1 MTRTLVLFGHS
12 HDVQPGE
19 NDGTLFVSWSEAV
32 NFQDVAGHLIQ
43 GEFENAVIIPVNS
56 TPGTCESASVHI
68 TIDRSSLNFKGFLAR
83 FWLHDKPYGES
94 EHEAGIEPLDFDWV
108 AYIPCASFLT
118 G

>member
-1 MTRTLVLFGHS
+1 MIRTLVLFGHCNE
-12 HDVQPGE
+12 VAPGDNE
-19 NDGTLFVSWSEAV
+19 GTFNVSWSEAV
-32 NFQDVAGHLIQ
+32 NFQDVASFLIQ

-56 TPGTCESASVHI
+56 TPGTNESASVHI
-68 TIDRSSLNFKGFLAR
+68 TIERTSVNFKGFTAR

-94 EHEAGIEPLDFDWV
+94 LHDGVVVPLDFDWV